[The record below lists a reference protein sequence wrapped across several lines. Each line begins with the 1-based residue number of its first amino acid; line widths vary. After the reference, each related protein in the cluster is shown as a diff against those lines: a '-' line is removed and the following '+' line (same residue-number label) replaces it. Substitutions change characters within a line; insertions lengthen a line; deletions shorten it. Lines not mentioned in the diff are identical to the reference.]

1 MDPIKAIV
9 VDDEQLARRGLMLR
23 LEASDKVKILAQC
36 ADGEQALQAIAEYQ
50 PELVFLDIQMPGLNG
65 FDVIARLQ
73 ADEMPMIIFVTAFDQ
88 YALDAFKVHAV
99 DYLLKPIDDERLE
112 EAIDRAL
119 AQRAT
124 RDAVNSKDKLMGM
137 MMEMTG
143 SSALEMEN
151 LLQQNPAE
159 QYPDTLNIKDGSDIV
174 RVNINDIE
182 WVDAAGDYMCI
193 HAGGQTHIMRKTM
206 KELAGL
212 LKPERFIRIH
222 RSTIVNA
229 SLISAA
235 KTLNNGEY
243 MLTLANKKQLKVSRS
258 YRDKI
263 KNLLK

>member
-222 RSTIVNA
+222 RSTIV
-229 SLISAA
+229 
-235 KTLNNGEY
+235 
-243 MLTLANKKQLKVSRS
+243 
-258 YRDKI
+258 
-263 KNLLK
+263 